1 MRIIGRD
8 KLDDFKKKHPDA
20 CSQIDSWEAEVE
32 EADWSLPQ
40 DVRRRFGSVS
50 FIGNNQVVFNIKG
63 NKYRLLTQINYK
75 SKIVLVLKAGTH
87 QEYNKW

>member
-20 CSQIDSWEAEVE
+20 CSQVDSWEADVE
-32 EADWSLPQ
+32 EADWFLSQ
-40 DVRRRFGSVS
+40 DVRQRYGSAS
-50 FIGNNQVVFNIKG
+50 FLGNNQAVFNIKG

-87 QEYNKW
+87 QEYMNW